1 MQEEE
6 KRQSIVMQN
15 IDEAAHEDEISDV
28 TEIIRAPQNE
38 DMQYPRGSQAI
49 GAQLE
54 LDSMASEH
62 NSVMGHSPIKQRP
75 IRSSRANK
83 GKIDR

>member
-1 MQEEE
+1 
-6 KRQSIVMQN
+6 MQN

-28 TEIIRAPQNE
+28 TEMIRAPPNE
-38 DMQYPRGSQAI
+38 DMQYPRGSEAI
-49 GAQLE
+49 GTQLE

-75 IRSSRANK
+75 IRSNRGNK
-83 GKIDR
+83 GKIEK